1 MAASSVGKTSGA
13 RHAVGSPCPA
23 TFSHVWTITRKP
35 DVLGS
40 NRTPPLIRIPGLRP
54 SKGDKPLAPQHC
66 VCFRPD
72 PHGQGA
78 FLPTGLIACLS
89 GNSSRRDPTL
99 ANRASTLLT
108 SVGHSANGIGATS
121 VLRYHDLVSHASKA
135 LCVCY
140 AVELLVERAHTGY
153 RHLHSPPAE
162 RRSWHGVILE
172 RHNLSCGF
180 TLVVCEEAPK
190 PFATLHRA
198 CTLWVLVC

>member
-13 RHAVGSPCPA
+13 HHSMGSPCPA
-23 TFSHVWTITRKP
+23 TFLQVWTITRNAAA
-35 DVLGS
+35 LGS
-40 NRTPPLIRIPGLRP
+40 KRTPPFIRIPGVRP
-54 SKGDKPLAPQHC
+54 AKGDAPFAPQHC
-66 VCFRPD
+66 LCFRPD

-78 FLPTGLIACLS
+78 FLPTVLIACLS
-89 GNSSRRDPTL
+89 GNSSRSDPTL

-108 SVGHSANGIGATS
+108 SVENSANGIGATS

-140 AVELLVERAHTGY
+140 AVELLVERAHTRY

-162 RRSWHGVILE
+162 RRSWHGLILE

-180 TLVVCEEAPK
+180 TLVVCEEAP
-190 PFATLHRA
+190 
-198 CTLWVLVC
+198 